1 MTAALRS
8 CREGGFVARSK
19 TQGLSWEIQGS
30 SNTTPPAA
38 GQLFTGSGGAPGSP
52 TETDFGAAHQG
63 PLFPNGDDEM
73 FVLYFSEFL
82 TTPAEPEKSEVN
94 SRRSM
99 LQLRK
104 VRRTADGW
112 LTSNRSETDF
122 EVSLAPPPDAAR
134 GTSSGEAVWSVAKDE
149 ASVIA
154 LAELNRW
161 HGGWYAHEAEAGN
174 GAASGGCAHKS
185 PVPSDCVTGVYH
197 GFRIGGEHFP
207 FISCDIS

>member
-1 MTAALRS
+1 MQNPSLQCYEAAQSIFRTFPTSSAAPKLHSPKIGEISGERPGHPACHVS
-8 CREGGFVARSK
+8 ICPIVAPRCC
-19 TQGLSWEIQGS
+19 
-30 SNTTPPAA
+30 PP
-38 GQLFTGSGGAPGSP
+38 
-52 TETDFGAAHQG
+52 
-63 PLFPNGDDEM
+63 
-73 FVLYFSEFL
+73 V
-82 TTPAEPEKSEVN
+82 V
-94 SRRSM
+94 
-99 LQLRK
+99 
-104 VRRTADGW
+104 
-112 LTSNRSETDF
+112 
-122 EVSLAPPPDAAR
+122 LAPPPDAAR

-197 GFRIGGEHFP
+197 GFRIGGEHCP